1 VSGPGLLIDGDV
13 LAAYLEGAEQAG
25 EFLEFA
31 SEDLAV
37 AASTAAD
44 LHARARNDAE
54 HEAIDYCLAAFR
66 VIAIDGPVAR
76 RAGEYRRA
84 RPDLAAADALVA
96 ACAGLNQLRLVT
108 LRRRAFPMLDN
119 VLVPW
124 RSIAERT

>member
-1 VSGPGLLIDGDV
+1 MSSPGLLIDSDV
-13 LAAYLEGAEQAG
+13 LAAYLEGTEQAG

-37 AASTAAD
+37 AATTAAD

-54 HEAIDYCLAAFR
+54 HDAIDYCLEAFR
-66 VIAIDGPVAR
+66 VIAIEGAVAR
-76 RAGEYRRA
+76 RAGEFRRA
-84 RPDLAAADALVA
+84 RPDLLPADALVA
-96 ACAGLNQLRLVT
+96 ACADLNHLRLVT